1 MKRKTI
7 LNACVVIIAL
17 LLSGCDPKYPPEK
30 LRIEKIYPLSVG
42 EIVEV
47 ELIYPYDGGSM
58 VIGWKDQ
65 SIKIITNDNVI
76 SVSGLIVTAIGKGTT
91 TIEISATTVL
101 TDESYTSG
109 NSDKVYK
116 VVSKIYVK

>member
-65 SIKIITNDNVI
+65 KIKIITNNAVI
-76 SVSGLIVTAIGKGTT
+76 SVSGLTVTAIGKGTA

>member
-1 MKRKTI
+1 MKRRII
-7 LNACVVIIAL
+7 LNGLGIVLIC

-30 LRIEKIYPLSVG
+30 LRIEKIYPLSIG
-42 EIVEV
+42 EKIEV
-47 ELIYPYDGGSM
+47 ELIYPYDGGTM

-65 SIKIITNDNVI
+65 SIKIINNDNVI
-76 SVSGLIVTAIGKGTT
+76 SVSGLTVTAIGKGTA
-91 TIEISATTVL
+91 TIEISATTL
-101 TDESYTSG
+101 LSDESYVSG